1 MNKKGLI
8 IFMALIV
15 LFCIVGSIAYY
26 SRAVTGNITAQAGK
40 VVFNVSG
47 FTEVNQSKVITLK
60 EGAIVP
66 GDKGSFELTMDSTG
80 SSVDMYVSLRI
91 ERTSLPENLKFYT
104 TSDCKSE
111 LHTYYSYLQTGS
123 ETLTIYWYWNPYID
137 DEKDNEFINSNNTEN
152 LDASIVINAVQ
163 VSTKA
168 DMKNGAS
175 SKTEFWSDTYRPY
188 IKTISFESNTNSM
201 PSTCDTANLCFD
213 VSATNSKKKVYAY
226 LIDSG
231 SKDSSNNTLYDLH
244 IASDAPIFAPTDSS
258 NIFKDFTNLVTI
270 DFNNNFNTSNTT
282 DMAGMFQGCTSIVSL
297 NLNSFNTSKVRSM
310 SSGNSSSMFYGCSN
324 LTNLYINNFNTSNVN
339 AMGALFKNCSKLTT
353 IDLSSFNTSNVT
365 DMSNMFDGC
374 SSLTGLDLSSFNTSK
389 VTNMMQMFYK
399 CSSLTSLDLGN
410 FNTSKVTDMC
420 WMFGDCSSLTNL
432 DLSGFS
438 TSNVTH
444 MYNMFSNCE
453 SLTSLDLSSFNTSK
467 VTDMSSMFYRCSSL
481 TSLNLSSFNTS
492 NVTTMT
498 MMFYNCSKLQTQINI
513 MNANITSY
521 SSMFSGAATDASAHI
536 IIGYTANTE
545 TIATAMKDTSDATAK
560 ARIELKQI

>member
-26 SRAVTGNITAQAGK
+26 SRAVTGNITAQTGK
-40 VVFNVSG
+40 VIFNVSG

-60 EGAIVP
+60 DGAIVP

-80 SSVDMYVSLRI
+80 SGVDMYASLRI

-152 LDASIVINAVQ
+152 LNASIVINAVQ

-188 IKTISFESNTNSM
+188 IKTIGFESNTNSM

-244 IASDAPIFAPTDSS
+244 IASDAPIFAPADSS

-270 DFNNNFNTSNTT
+270 DFNNNFNTSNTIN
-282 DMAGMFQGCTSIVSL
+282 MIGMFQGCTSIVSL
-297 NLNSFNTSKVRSM
+297 NLNSFNTSKVTNM
-310 SSGNSSSMFYGCSN
+310 SIGNSGSMFYGCSS
-324 LTNLYINNFNTSNVN
+324 LTNLYINNFNTSNVTSI
-339 AMGALFKNCSKLTT
+339 AALFRYCSKLTT
-353 IDLSSFNTSNVT
+353 IDLSSFNTSKVT
-365 DMSNMFDGC
+365 SMRNMFQG
-374 SSLTGLDLSSFNTSK
+374 
-389 VTNMMQMFYK
+389 
-399 CSSLTSLDLGN
+399 CSSLTSLDLSN
-410 FNTSKVTDMC
+410 FNTSNVTDMYS
-420 WMFGDCSSLTNL
+420 MFSSCSSL
-432 DLSGFS
+432 
-438 TSNVTH
+438 V
-444 MYNMFSNCE
+444 
-453 SLTSLDLSSFNTSK
+453 SLA
-467 VTDMSSMFYRCSSL
+467 
-481 TSLNLSSFNTS
+481 LSSFNTS
-492 NVTTMT
+492 NVTDMVSMFSSCSSLTSLDLSNFNTSKVTSMREMFIDCSLLT
-498 MMFYNCSKLQTQINI
+498 KLNINSFNTSNVTDMYRMFYNCSKLQTQINI
-513 MNANITSY
+513 MNANITNY
-521 SSMFSGAATDASAHI
+521 GNMFSGSATDASAHI

-545 TIATAMKDTSDATAK
+545 TIATAMKDTCTDATAK

>member
-15 LFCIVGSIAYY
+15 LFGIVGSIAYY
-26 SRAVTGNITAQAGK
+26 SRAVTGNITAQTGK

-60 EGAIVP
+60 DGAIVP

-80 SSVDMYVSLRI
+80 SSVDMYASLRI

-188 IKTISFESNTNSM
+188 IKTIGFESNTNSM

-244 IASDAPIFAPTDSS
+244 IASDAPIFAPADSS

-270 DFNNNFNTSNTT
+270 DFNNNFNTSNTIN
-282 DMAGMFQGCTSIVSL
+282 MIGMFQGCTSIVSL
-297 NLNSFNTSKVRSM
+297 NLNSFNTSKVTNM
-310 SSGNSSSMFYGCSN
+310 SIGNQGSMFYGCSS
-324 LTNLYINNFNTSNVN
+324 LTNLYINNFNTSNVT
-339 AMGALFKNCSKLTT
+339 AMGALFRECSKLTA
-353 IDLSSFNTSNVT
+353 IDLSSFNTSKVTSMRNMFQRCSTLTNLDLSNFNTSNVTDMYSMFSGCSSLVSLALSSFNTSNVT
-365 DMSNMFDGC
+365 DMASMF
-374 SSLTGLDLSSFNTSK
+374 SR
-389 VTNMMQMFYK
+389 
-399 CSSLTSLDLGN
+399 CSSLTSLDLSN
-410 FNTSKVTDMC
+410 FNTSKVTSMRE
-420 WMFGDCSSLTNL
+420 MFIDCSLLT
-432 DLSGFS
+432 
-438 TSNVTH
+438 
-444 MYNMFSNCE
+444 
-453 SLTSLDLSSFNTSK
+453 K
-467 VTDMSSMFYRCSSL
+467 
-481 TSLNLSSFNTS
+481 LNINSFNTS
-492 NVTTMT
+492 NVTDMYR
-498 MMFYNCSKLQTQINI
+498 MFYNCSKLQTQINI
-513 MNANITSY
+513 MNANITDY
-521 SSMFSGAATDASAHI
+521 ANMFYGAATDASAHI

-545 TIATAMKDTSDATAK
+545 TIATAMKDTCTDATAK